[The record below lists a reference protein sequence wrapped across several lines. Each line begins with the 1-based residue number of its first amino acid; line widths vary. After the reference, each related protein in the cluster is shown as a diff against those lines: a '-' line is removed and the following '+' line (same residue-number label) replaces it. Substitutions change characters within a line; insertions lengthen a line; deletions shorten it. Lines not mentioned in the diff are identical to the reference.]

1 MSLTDLIHGHRPL
14 AHPAAT
20 DIPTAKVA
28 THATDQ
34 RKTANRSKDSNFGH
48 ETSPSDR
55 PATSPPAPVWTP
67 DPRPRRLW
75 FVIDAEGKCWS
86 VSFTPPATFAQVKAS
101 RPEAQCIEPQEE
113 PDPES

>member
-28 THATDQ
+28 TVATDQ
-34 RKTANRSKDSNFGH
+34 AKTANRSNCSKFGH
-48 ETSPSDR
+48 KTSPSDR
-55 PATSPPAPVWTP
+55 PATSPLALDWTP

-75 FVIDAEGKCWS
+75 FVIDADGQCWS
-86 VSFTPPATFAQVKAS
+86 VSFTPPATYTQVQAR
-101 RPEAQCIEPQEE
+101 RPNAHHIEPEE
-113 PDPES
+113 AHDPEN

>member
-14 AHPAAT
+14 AHPPAT

-28 THATDQ
+28 TVATTQ
-34 RKTANRSKDSNFGH
+34 AKTANRSKDSNFGH

-55 PATSPPAPVWTP
+55 PATSPPAPDWTQ

-75 FVIDAEGKCWS
+75 FIIDAEGQCWS
-86 VSFTPPATFAQVKAS
+86 VSFTPLATYTEVQARWPNAHH
-101 RPEAQCIEPQEE
+101 IEPEE
-113 PDPES
+113 AHDPEN